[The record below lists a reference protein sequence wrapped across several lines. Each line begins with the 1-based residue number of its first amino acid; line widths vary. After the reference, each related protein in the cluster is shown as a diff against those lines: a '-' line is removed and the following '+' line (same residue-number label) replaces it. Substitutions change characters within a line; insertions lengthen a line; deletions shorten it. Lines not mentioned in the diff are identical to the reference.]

1 MSVVVVCYYSDT
13 MFPTSLA
20 DALDIRPTHII
31 AYVGAGGKSTAIWHT
46 ANDLLRRDHRVII
59 APTSHILEPILP
71 PDSTLYLAAEPDP
84 DQLIDLLDRS
94 PRLIVAAARDQA
106 VDFDPADDF
115 PPARP
120 VKLRGLSPAMTDRL
134 ASQIPDVTW
143 LIEADGSR
151 RHLLKAP
158 AAHEPPI
165 PACVTDVIIVASL
178 DAIGQPLDEAS
189 VHRSEIFAALAEA
202 QIDQSITADMI
213 ARVLLHP
220 DGGLKN
226 IPPHARINVLLTQR
240 DQHQLHPSANA
251 LIDVLAQSSRIDR
264 IVLASLR
271 AANPILHHSSSRR
284 IPMGLVTRH
293 VAGILLAAGSSS
305 RLGDH
310 IKQLLDWQG
319 RTLIEVAVDTALAAG
334 LEPVIV
340 VVGAHADRVR
350 AKIADRNVIIVE
362 NEDWPRGQSTSV
374 RAGLT
379 TLPAEVEAAVFMPI
393 DQPNLTPA
401 IIRELIDVHLSTHKP
416 IVVASVKGQRTTPTL
431 FQRALF
437 ADMLNIEGDRGAR
450 QIIDANPSRVAQVEV
465 DARCVVDIDTLEEY
479 NRARSEGRGK

>member
-1 MSVVVVCYYSDT
+1 
-13 MFPTSLA
+13 
-20 DALDIRPTHII
+20 
-31 AYVGAGGKSTAIWHT
+31 
-46 ANDLLRRDHRVII
+46 
-59 APTSHILEPILP
+59 
-71 PDSTLYLAAEPDP
+71 
-84 DQLIDLLDRS
+84 
-94 PRLIVAAARDQA
+94 
-106 VDFDPADDF
+106 
-115 PPARP
+115 
-120 VKLRGLSPAMTDRL
+120 
-134 ASQIPDVTW
+134 
-143 LIEADGSR
+143 
-151 RHLLKAP
+151 
-158 AAHEPPI
+158 
-165 PACVTDVIIVASL
+165 
-178 DAIGQPLDEAS
+178 
-189 VHRSEIFAALAEA
+189 
-202 QIDQSITADMI
+202 
-213 ARVLLHP
+213 
-220 DGGLKN
+220 
-226 IPPHARINVLLTQR
+226 
-240 DQHQLHPSANA
+240 
-251 LIDVLAQSSRIDR
+251 
-264 IVLASLR
+264 
-271 AANPILHHSSSRR
+271 
-284 IPMGLVTRH
+284 MGLVTRH